1 MEQGLQYKGLL
12 CRIFRAMVYVHTIR
26 FVLLLALACIAP
38 LSALAQSDLAPLKVT
53 TNIAPSPG
61 FLYLAPNSRV
71 QPRPYQPY
79 MAIYNANGGL
89 VKSGGTANFPFEFK
103 VLPDGRLA
111 YSELIVFAGTSA
123 AAGIFIV
130 DTTLKIVEALEQKRG
145 YLATQHDFH
154 VLPNGNRVI
163 LGAEDV
169 TLNLRD
175 VVPNGHPA
183 ANVVQ
188 AVVQEIDVNGNVLVQ
203 WKSLDHLPITL
214 SYEDLTAP
222 AIRYVHNN
230 SLWIDKDGNWLLSM
244 RHHSSIVK
252 VNRLT
257 GEVMWILGGKANQF
271 TFIGDHE
278 EHAPTYFSYQHD
290 IRRLPNGNISMF
302 DNGTQHSPQYS
313 RAVEYEI
320 DEVNKTCKLVWE
332 YRHAPDIYVGLQ
344 GGVQTLPDG
353 HRLIGWGSAANEGAP
368 GVTEVD
374 STGAVVF
381 EAYYPKQMFVY
392 RATKHPFWPP
402 GRPSATITVNDVAE
416 GGTYRYANATKDA
429 GLRIRFT
436 KLNSFFYNST
446 TARRFMWSPV
456 RPEWNME
463 APDLK
468 QVRVD
473 VSVDGIREHEME
485 LRFNVDTLGIAD
497 GAERIVVYRRELQD
511 TTHNEP
517 GSRVFYPQNTT
528 YDASTRELVVHYVTA
543 GEFAFGFPSTMPSM
557 PVKPVLISPIHGDR
571 VLENAE
577 NLLRVSIP
585 GRADD
590 LRIQVS
596 TDLVFT
602 NIVYDSITTSDRA
615 AFMAPDAV
623 RMLYWRAQVRANAS
637 SSAWSEVDSFLVSAP
652 FVEVERPSAN
662 ATWTIDSSY
671 VITWQT
677 NITGLVRLELVR
689 PGAQP
694 PILIRDSVKVSARG
708 YLWRLPLDVPS
719 GDDYRVRI
727 TSIDGQFSTIE
738 NTGSAIITVN
748 GVSSVAGLSNDPVV
762 ALSPQPAN
770 ESFKVEM
777 AKSIHTVRVFDI
789 RGEQQLNFVSTAD
802 NTFDVGSLPP
812 GTYVVVIE
820 DTFKRIYIRTL
831 VVQR

>member
-1 MEQGLQYKGLL
+1 
-12 CRIFRAMVYVHTIR
+12 MVYVHSLQ
-26 FVLLLALACIAP
+26 FVLLTALACLAT
-38 LSALAQSDLAPLKVT
+38 SATFAQSDLAPLKVT

-89 VKSGGTANFPFEFK
+89 VKSGSTANFPFEFK

-111 YSELIVFAGTSA
+111 YSELIVFAGTSI
-123 AAGIFIV
+123 AAGVYIV
-130 DTTLKIVEALEQKRG
+130 DTTLKIVEQLDQKRG

-154 VLPNGNRVI
+154 VLPNGNRVM

-169 TLNLRD
+169 TLNLSE
-175 VVPNGHPA
+175 VVPKGHPA

-188 AVVQEIDVNGNVLVQ
+188 AVVQEIDVEGNVLVQ

-222 AIRYVHNN
+222 AIRYIHNN
-230 SLWIDKDGNWLLSM
+230 SLWIDDDGNWLLSM

-257 GEVMWILGGKANQF
+257 GDVMWILGGKANEF

-278 EHAPTYFSYQHD
+278 ENAPNYFSYQHD
-290 IRRLPNGNISMF
+290 IRRLTNGHITLF

-320 DEVNKTCKLVWE
+320 DEVNKTCTLVWE

-344 GGVQTLPDG
+344 GGVQTLTDG

-374 STGAVVF
+374 STGTVVF

-402 GRPSATITVNDVAE
+402 GRPSATVTVNDVAE
-416 GGTYRYANATKDA
+416 GNTYRYASGTKDV

-436 KLNSFFYNST
+436 KVSSFFYNTT

-456 RPEWNME
+456 DPRWLNKNWSTE
-463 APDLK
+463 APDAK

-473 VSVDGIREHEME
+473 VRVDGIREHEME
-485 LRFNVDTLGIAD
+485 LRFHVDTLGIAAFAD
-497 GAERIVVYRRELQD
+497 TIKVYRRDLPDSLPKPDGGVFKELD
-511 TTHNEP
+511 T
-517 GSRVFYPQNTT
+517 RF
-528 YDASTRELVVHYVTA
+528 DAATRELVVSNTTA
-543 GEFAFGFPSTMPSM
+543 GEFAFGIPSAVGSTFGDNRTPKLVY
-557 PVKPVLISPIHGDR
+557 PVGGER
-571 VLENAE
+571 VLE
-577 NLLRVSIP
+577 LSPTTLRVSIP
-585 GRADD
+585 GRADSLHVDVSGD
-590 LRIQVS
+590 LFDPTPYDFNGK
-596 TDLVFT
+596 TDSDR
-602 NIVYDSITTSDRA
+602 IVYTTPGA
-615 AFMAPDAV
+615 E
-623 RMLYWRAQVRANAS
+623 RMLYW
-637 SSAWSEVDSFLVSAP
+637 SAFTTLNGTVSWVTNIDSFLVAAA
-652 FVEVERPSAN
+652 FIEVERPVDN
-662 ATWTIDSSY
+662 ATWTIDSNY

-677 NITGLVRLELVR
+677 NISGLVRLELVR
-689 PGAQP
+689 PGSAP
-694 PILIRDSVKVSARG
+694 PILIRDSVRVAARG
-708 YLWRLPLDVPS
+708 FLWRLPLDVPS

-727 TSIDGQFSTIE
+727 TSIDGQFANIE

-748 GVSSVAGLSNDPVV
+748 GVSSVAGV
-762 ALSPQPAN
+762 ADDAYIVLSPQPAS
-770 ESFKVEM
+770 EFFKVETE
-777 AKSIHTVRVFDI
+777 KSIQSVRVFDMN
-789 RGEQQLNFVSTAD
+789 GEQQLTFVINTS
-802 NTFDVGSLPP
+802 NTFDISTLTS

-820 DTFKRIYIRTL
+820 DTFRRTYIRTL